1 MYVCVCVCVYIY
13 IYIHRY
19 THTHTHTCI
28 HVHILFLVPFFFLLL
43 FFPPLWQTWIKQIEE
58 PDRIPACTCIVT
70 LQCAL
75 LSIVPGIPL
84 VLRASWSWS
93 NLFVY
98 CALDVRITCVYLA
111 GRHGARYT
119 VSDVHIFVSR
129 EWNVFRSSFPKPSC
143 SATFS
148 ITPHAYLDHDSS
160 LESFEFVWLI
170 MYH

>member
-1 MYVCVCVCVYIY
+1 MWQYIY
-13 IYIHRY
+13 THIYTYIFSF
-19 THTHTHTCI
+19 
-28 HVHILFLVPFFFLLL
+28 VSFFLSFLL
-43 FFPPLWQTWIKQIEE
+43 FSTPLRQTWIKQKEE

-98 CALDVRITCVYLA
+98 CALDVPVTCVYLA
-111 GRHGARYT
+111 GRHSSRYT
-119 VSDVHIFVSR
+119 VIDIHIFVFR
-129 EWNVFRSSFPKPSC
+129 ELNIFRNSSLESSY
-143 SATFS
+143 SATFP
-148 ITPHAYLDHDSS
+148 ITPRADLDHDSS

-170 MYH
+170 TYH